1 MSTVNVNQAYPQGF
15 TQKQLGAQF
24 NNDYASAVA
33 AGDPRY
39 QMKQLDRPGM
49 SRGGAQ
55 MNQAGIKASQEVA
68 DGIARA
74 YQNNLSGQ
82 QFNAN
87 LDLANQGRAEG
98 FSQALQGLQS
108 QNNYANQM
116 AGMQRQN
123 ALFGL
128 IGNLM
133 R

>member
-1 MSTVNVNQAYPQGF
+1 MNQVTLNQAYPQGF
-15 TQKQLGAQF
+15 TPRQLGAQF
-24 NNDYASAVA
+24 NNDYAAAVS

-39 QMKQLDRPGM
+39 QMKALDRAGM

-55 MNQAGIKASQEVA
+55 MNHSGIKASQEVA

-87 LDLANQGRAEG
+87 LDLENQGRAEA

-128 IGNLM
+128 IGNTM